1 MVVHRVGGLDVHD
14 SVDFARHC
22 PGFALVARKQRTL
35 PVAGL
40 GRLAVLGVRVTTVQ
54 ELLLT
59 SAGRAEDGRFENS
72 WHVKKRKYN

>member
-1 MVVHRVGGLDVHD
+1 MVVHRVGRLDVHD
-14 SVDFARHC
+14 SVDFARYGS
-22 PGFALVARKQRTL
+22 GFALVARKQRTF

-59 SAGRAEDGRFENS
+59 SAGRTEDGRLENS
-72 WHVKKRKYN
+72 WFLKKRKSN